1 MWLVSCREPRKRAM
15 WLKIWYT
22 EVTKVEAADPWALA
36 FDETE
41 ELILDI
47 S

>member
-1 MWLVSCREPRKRAM
+1 M
-15 WLKIWYT
+15 KIRYT
-22 EVTKVEAADPWALA
+22 EVTNVDADDPWALA

-41 ELILDI
+41 ELILDF